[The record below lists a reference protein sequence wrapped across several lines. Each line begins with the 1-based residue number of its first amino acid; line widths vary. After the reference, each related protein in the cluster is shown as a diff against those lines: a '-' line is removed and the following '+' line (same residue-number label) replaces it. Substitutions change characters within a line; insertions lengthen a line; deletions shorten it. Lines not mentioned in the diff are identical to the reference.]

1 MSNKESLCACPNC
14 KCRNGEACNC
24 SPSCDCKM
32 SNLEETKRESGLM
45 VVQRV
50 LLMVAVLCSSLG
62 AGINATAADRP
73 VEYRTRQLAQKVSL
87 ATVSETRRNGYP

>member
-1 MSNKESLCACPNC
+1 
-14 KCRNGEACNC
+14 
-24 SPSCDCKM
+24 
-32 SNLEETKRESGLM
+32 M